1 MLVLSQQLQ
10 GLLAGLLAYGM
21 WGLFPLFF
29 HLLRDVPS
37 TEVLLHRIIWSF
49 IFVCLIIIGLG
60 WKSRF
65 VQVFHNRALL
75 RGLFI
80 SSFLVSFNWLVYI
93 WTVAQGRVL
102 EASLGYFLTPLVS
115 VFLARVFLREALD
128 SARWTA
134 ILLAAAGIFWL
145 IINLGIFPWISLSLA
160 LSFGLYGLM
169 RKQLEVDPITG
180 LGVETILLLP
190 LALSY
195 ALYLGWMG
203 TANFINAGSYVS
215 LLLMA
220 CGVITAVPL
229 LFFATATKK
238 LSLSAVG
245 FMMYINPS
253 LQFVVA
259 IYILDEAF
267 NRDLLVG
274 FVFIWVA
281 LVVFTAGSIRAEL
294 QHKHESAG

>member
-1 MLVLSQQLQ
+1 MPVFSQQLQ
-10 GLLAGLLAYGM
+10 GLLAGFLAYAM

-37 TEVLLHRIIWSF
+37 IEVLLHRIIWSF
-49 IFVCLIIIGLG
+49 VFVGLIIIGLG

-65 VQVFHNRALL
+65 VQVFNNRALL
-75 RGLFI
+75 HGLFI

-115 VFLARVFLREALD
+115 VFLARVFLRETLD

-134 ILLAAAGIFWL
+134 ILLAVAGILWL
-145 IINLGIFPWISLSLA
+145 IINLGVFPWISLSLA
-160 LSFGLYGLM
+160 LSFGLYGLL

-190 LALSY
+190 IALSY
-195 ALYLGWMG
+195 AIYLGYG
-203 TANFINAGSYVS
+203 ETGHFISQGSYVS

-220 CGVITAVPL
+220 CGIITALPL
-229 LFFATATKK
+229 MFFATATKK

-253 LQFVVA
+253 LQFLVA
-259 IYILDEAF
+259 IFILDETF
-267 NRDLLVG
+267 NRELLVG
-274 FVFIWVA
+274 FIFIWAA
-281 LVVFTAGSIRAEL
+281 LLVFTAGSIRGEL
-294 QHKHESAG
+294 QNKQ